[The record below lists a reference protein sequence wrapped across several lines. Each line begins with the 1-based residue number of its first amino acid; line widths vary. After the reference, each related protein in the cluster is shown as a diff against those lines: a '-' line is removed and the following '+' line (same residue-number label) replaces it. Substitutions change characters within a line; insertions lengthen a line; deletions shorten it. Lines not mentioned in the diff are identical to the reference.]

1 MTLNPNI
8 NTREFDKF
16 EDVSGLTH
24 VRVKATGVSG
34 TFTPSGLKVAGKI
47 TAVVLNSATWT
58 ALPASALSARNA
70 IRIQNQ
76 SGIEIKINYDN
87 TVATYLGVWVK
98 PNGETYYDIS
108 DTISLYAMSASG
120 TPTVIVEEIS

>member
-1 MTLNPNI
+1 MALDPNI

-34 TFTPSGLKVAGKI
+34 TFTPSGLKVAGRI
-47 TAVVLNSATWT
+47 TAVTLNSATWT
-58 ALPASALSARNA
+58 ALPLTPLTARNA
-70 IRIQNQ
+70 MRIQNQ
-76 SGIEIKINYDN
+76 SGIEIKLNYDN
-87 TVATYLGVWVK
+87 TEPTYLGVWIK
-98 PNGETYYDIS
+98 PNGSELYDIS
-108 DTISLYAMSASG
+108 DTIVLYGKSASG